1 MAERCERNPIAMIFM
16 LQLAGSVVVLL
27 SSIEATSAN
36 EGLHL
41 KSNSETKVEG
51 CYIHNQT
58 MGVCF
63 DIGKGHIKLLK
74 TTGEQILLYR
84 ELGPDMMFYQVL
96 DQAFIG

>member
-1 MAERCERNPIAMIFM
+1 MMSI
-16 LQLAGSVVVLL
+16 QLASSVVALVFC
-27 SSIEATSAN
+27 ITATSAI

-41 KSNSETKVEG
+41 KSYSEAQVEG

-84 ELGPDMMFYQVL
+84 ELGPDMFFYQVL
-96 DQAFIG
+96 DQGFIG

>member
-1 MAERCERNPIAMIFM
+1 MISM
-16 LQLAGSVVVLL
+16 LQLASSVVALL
-27 SSIEATSAN
+27 FSITATSAN

-41 KSNSETKVEG
+41 KSHSEAQVEG

-63 DIGKGHIKLLK
+63 DIGKRHIKLLK
-74 TTGEQILLYR
+74 TTGEQILHYR
-84 ELGPDMMFYQVL
+84 ELGPDMLFYQVL